1 MGCFPGGLPG
11 WAWPV
16 GSIPACGG
24 SLLEWEAVGEALQ
37 SGSHWLGSTLKQS
50 SDKLRLLGKAAGEAA
65 QWGETPDCAPCM
77 EPIGEAD

>member
-1 MGCFPGGLPG
+1 MRLYSLEATG
-11 WAWPV
+11 WAPRW
-16 GSIPACGG
+16 
-24 SLLEWEAVGEALQ
+24 
-37 SGSHWLGSTLKQS
+37 KQS